1 MSGKRK
7 PIPAFQNEAE
17 ERDFWE
23 RHDSANYVDWDAAAR
38 VRFPNLKPSEA
49 AAADEEASRATTV
62 GPNRS

>member
-23 RHDSANYVDWDAAAR
+23 RHDSADYVAWDAAER
-38 VRFPNLKPSEA
+38 VRFPNPKPSEA
-49 AAADEEASRATTV
+49 AAADEEASRATAV

>member
-23 RHDSANYVDWDAAAR
+23 RHDSANYVDWDAADR
-38 VRFPNLKPSEA
+38 VRFPNLKP